1 VNGYVLTVERLIE
14 ATPEAIFAVLSNTGK
29 HSLIDGSGMLQGT
42 AQNVDEY
49 LTLGSSFG
57 MKMKLGVR
65 YKTESRVVEFEDNR
79 RIAWETGPT
88 GTWGRFLG
96 GRIWSYDLERAEGGT
111 LVRESWDITA
121 DHQRSLLKLGGI
133 FSGKTK
139 RDMERTLARLDSLVS
154 QPSVDRD

>member
-1 VNGYVLTVERLIE
+1 MNGYVLTVERLID
-14 ATPEAIFAVLSNTGK
+14 APPEAIFAILSNTGK

-42 AQNVDEY
+42 AQGVDEY
-49 LTLGSSFG
+49 LALGSSFG

-65 YKTESRVVEFEDNR
+65 YKTESRVVEFEENR
-79 RIAWETGPT
+79 RIAWQTGPT

-96 GRIWSYDLERAEGGT
+96 GRVWGYELEPTTDGT
-111 LVRESWDITA
+111 LVRERWDITT

-133 FSGKTK
+133 YSRKTE

-154 QPSVDRD
+154 QPSDQA